1 MMNLHWIK
9 STKTNHLRE
18 QSRDY
23 PLRKLSALL
32 LIGIFAI
39 GIIFVSSATDQFV
52 DAGSRKK
59 IHFTQTITSS
69 QDPGQGHEN
78 HQLALILSP
87 NEGTIYDG
95 SMTFT
100 SSEPVQIVVLHEII
114 APQSKGQPIWT
125 VDGKTI
131 YGLSLIDLQKNS
143 GSFEFTGAA
152 LALHSP
158 NSKEFTATVSVDGWI
173 RGQPTEVIMQKI
185 EFEKDDSTLLLS
197 RTNVPAIIPMHEGIY
212 EGSPVHYIITDGS
225 DEDYA
230 KTISEKQGWNVE
242 LAPVLADVPEN
253 TLQKLYIFKNG
264 VSGDGIYGFQ
274 NEVFSS
280 TPSQESEYSALNS
293 IIEVTWKI
301 GQKQIEFESVA
312 DIVAAE
318 EGGRIEFNEM
328 GIVFNTPQII
338 WPDGQ
343 MIVRADK
350 EISDEMSYSGGQ
362 ITEINEEEMTVT
374 FVAHRGWGPD
384 GRTIY
389 YIVTDAT
396 PSGPAET
403 MGVVSSPSLAN
414 LIAHS
419 GAADLFQFKN
429 GIGGSGP
436 LGFQAGISGASL
448 GDANYSP
455 MWRIY
460 LVEWND
466 AESAK
471 VLETKP
477 DIDAFST
484 EKMLSVS
491 IARPTNSDHIV
502 NCPFIDPFQKTSV
515 NG

>member
-1 MMNLHWIK
+1 LK
-9 STKTNHLRE
+9 
-18 QSRDY
+18 
-23 PLRKLSALL
+23 KLSALL
-32 LIGIFAI
+32 LIGIFAV
-39 GIIFVSSATDQFV
+39 GLIFVSSTSDQFI

-59 IHFTQTITSS
+59 VHFTQTITSS

-78 HQLALILSP
+78 HQLSLILSP

-100 SSEPVQIVVLHEII
+100 SSEPVQIVVLHEIN
-114 APQSKGQPIWT
+114 PQESKGQPIWT

-131 YGLSLIDLQKNS
+131 YGLSLVDLKKKS

-158 NSKEFTATVSVDGWI
+158 NSKEFTSTVSVDGWI

-185 EFEKDDSTLLLS
+185 ELQKEEPTSLLS
-197 RTNVPAIIPMHEGIY
+197 RTNVPATIPMHKGIY
-212 EGSPVHYIITDGS
+212 EGNQVLYIITDGS

-230 KTISEKQGWNVE
+230 KTITEKQEWNVE
-242 LAPVLADVPEN
+242 IAPVIADVPEN
-253 TLQKLYIFKNG
+253 TLQKLFIFKNG
-264 VSGDGIYGFQ
+264 VKGDGIYGFQ

-280 TPSQESEYSALNS
+280 TPSQESKYSALS
-293 IIEVTWKI
+293 SVVEVTWKI
-301 GQKQIEFESVA
+301 GQKQIEFQSATDVIEAKES
-312 DIVAAE
+312 
-318 EGGRIEFNEM
+318 GRIEFNET
-328 GIVFNTPQII
+328 GVVLNTPQII

-343 MIVRADK
+343 MTVRSDK
-350 EISDEMSYSGGQ
+350 EISDEMPYSGGQ

-396 PSGPAET
+396 PSGPAES
-403 MGVVSSPSLAN
+403 MGVVSSPSSAN

-419 GAADLFQFKN
+419 GAVDLFQFKN
-429 GIGGSGP
+429 GIIGSGP
-436 LGFQAGISGASL
+436 LGFQAGIAGASL
-448 GDANYSP
+448 DDANYSP

-466 AESAK
+466 SESAK
-471 VLETKP
+471 ILETKS
-477 DIDAFST
+477 DIDSFR
-484 EKMLSVS
+484 ENDLLSVS

-502 NCPFIDPFQKTSV
+502 NCPFIDPFQ
-515 NG
+515 

>member
-1 MMNLHWIK
+1 MK
-9 STKTNHLRE
+9 SIKTNHLRE
-18 QSRDY
+18 CSQDN
-23 PLRKLSALL
+23 LLKKLPALL
-32 LIGIFAI
+32 LIGIFAV
-39 GIIFVSSATDQFV
+39 GIIFVSSTSNQFV

-100 SSEPVQIVVLHEII
+100 SSEPVQIVVLHEINL
-114 APQSKGQPIWT
+114 QESKGQPTWT

-131 YGLSLIDLQKNS
+131 YGLSLIDLKKNS
-143 GSFEFTGAA
+143 DSFEFTGAA
-152 LALHSP
+152 LALHSS
-158 NSKEFTATVSVDGWI
+158 NSKEFTTTVSVDGWI

-185 EFEKDDSTLLLS
+185 ELQKEEPSQLLS
-197 RTNVPAIIPMHEGIY
+197 RTNVPATIPMHKGIY
-212 EGSPVHYIITDGS
+212 EGNQVLYIITDGS

-230 KTISEKQGWNVE
+230 KIITEKQEWNVE
-242 LAPVLADVPEN
+242 LASVLADVPEK
-253 TLQKLYIFKNG
+253 TLQKLFIFKNG
-264 VSGDGIYGFQ
+264 VKGDGIFGFQ
-274 NEVFSS
+274 NEVFSN
-280 TPSQESEYSALNS
+280 TPSQESEYSALSS

-301 GQKQIEFESVA
+301 GQKEIEFDSAA
-312 DIVAAE
+312 DVIAAE
-318 EGGRIEFNEM
+318 EGGRIEFNET
-328 GIVFNTPQII
+328 GIVLNTPQII

-343 MIVRADK
+343 MTVRSDK
-350 EISDEMSYSGGQ
+350 EITDEMSYSGGQ

-396 PSGPAET
+396 PSGPAEA
-403 MGVVSSPSLAN
+403 MGVVSSPSSAN

-419 GAADLFQFKN
+419 GAVDLFQFKN
-429 GIGGSGP
+429 GIIGSGP
-436 LGFQAGISGASL
+436 LGFQAGIAGASL
-448 GDANYSP
+448 DDINYSP

-460 LVEWND
+460 LVEWNE
-466 AESAK
+466 AKSAK
-471 VLETKP
+471 ILETKS
-477 DIDAFST
+477 DIDSFRIDDL
-484 EKMLSVS
+484 LSVS

-502 NCPFIDPFQKTSV
+502 NCPFIDPFQ
-515 NG
+515 

>member
-1 MMNLHWIK
+1 MK
-9 STKTNHLRE
+9 
-18 QSRDY
+18 
-23 PLRKLSALL
+23 KLSALL
-32 LIGIFAI
+32 LIGIFVT
-39 GIIFVSSATDQFV
+39 GIIFVSSTSDQFV

-87 NEGTIYDG
+87 NKGTIYDG

-100 SSEPVQIVVLHEII
+100 SSEPVQIAVLHEINS
-114 APQSKGQPIWT
+114 QESKGQPIWT

-131 YGLSLIDLQKNS
+131 YGLSLINLQQNS

-158 NSKEFTATVSVDGWI
+158 NSKEFTTTVSVDGWI

-185 EFEKDDSTLLLS
+185 ELQKEEPSQLLS
-197 RTNVPAIIPMHEGIY
+197 RTNVPATIPMHKGIY
-212 EGSPVHYIITDGS
+212 EGNQVLYIITDGS

-230 KTISEKQGWNVE
+230 KTITEKQKWNVE
-242 LAPVLADVPEN
+242 LAPVIANVPKN
-253 TLQKLYIFKNG
+253 TLQKLFVFKNG
-264 VSGDGIYGFQ
+264 VEGDGLYGFQ
-274 NEVFSS
+274 NDVFSS
-280 TPSQESEYSALNS
+280 TPSQESKYSALSS
-293 IIEVTWKI
+293 IVEVTWKV
-301 GQKQIEFESVA
+301 GQKEIEFKSAA
-312 DIVAAE
+312 DVIAAE
-318 EGGRIEFNEM
+318 KGGRVKFNET
-328 GIVFNTPQII
+328 GVVLNTPQIT

-343 MIVRADK
+343 MMIRSDK

-396 PSGPAET
+396 PSGPAKS
-403 MGVVSSPSLAN
+403 MGVVSSPSSAN

-419 GAADLFQFKN
+419 GAVDLFQFKN
-429 GIGGSGP
+429 GITGSGP
-436 LGFQAGISGASL
+436 LGFQAGIAGASL

-466 AESAK
+466 IESAK
-471 VLETKP
+471 ILETKS
-477 DIDAFST
+477 DIDSFRADNL
-484 EKMLSVS
+484 LSVT

-502 NCPFIDPFQKTSV
+502 NCPFIDPFQ
-515 NG
+515 

>member
-1 MMNLHWIK
+1 MK
-9 STKTNHLRE
+9 
-18 QSRDY
+18 
-23 PLRKLSALL
+23 KLPALL
-32 LIGIFAI
+32 LIGIFVT
-39 GIIFVSSATDQFV
+39 GIIFVSSTSDQFV

-59 IHFTQTITSS
+59 IHFTQTIASS

-87 NEGTIYDG
+87 NKGTIYDG

-100 SSEPVQIVVLHEII
+100 SSEPVQIAVLHEINS
-114 APQSKGQPIWT
+114 QESKGQPIWT

-131 YGLSLIDLQKNS
+131 YGLSLINLQQNS

-158 NSKEFTATVSVDGWI
+158 NSKEFTTTVSVDGWI

-185 EFEKDDSTLLLS
+185 ELQKEEPSQLLS
-197 RTNVPAIIPMHEGIY
+197 RTNVPATIPMHKGIY
-212 EGSPVHYIITDGS
+212 EGNQVLYIITDGS

-230 KTISEKQGWNVE
+230 KTITEKQKWNVE
-242 LAPVLADVPEN
+242 LAPVIANVPKN
-253 TLQKLYIFKNG
+253 TLQKLFVFKNG
-264 VSGDGIYGFQ
+264 VEGDGLYGFQ
-274 NEVFSS
+274 NDVFSS
-280 TPSQESEYSALNS
+280 TPSQESKYSALSS
-293 IIEVTWKI
+293 IVEVTWKV
-301 GQKQIEFESVA
+301 GQKEIEFKSAA
-312 DIVAAE
+312 DVIAAE
-318 EGGRIEFNEM
+318 KGGRVKFNET
-328 GIVFNTPQII
+328 GVVLNTPQIT

-343 MIVRADK
+343 MMIRSDK

-396 PSGPAET
+396 PSGPAKS
-403 MGVVSSPSLAN
+403 MGVVSSPSSAN

-419 GAADLFQFKN
+419 GAVDLFQFKN
-429 GIGGSGP
+429 GITGSGP
-436 LGFQAGISGASL
+436 LGFQAGIAGASL

-466 AESAK
+466 IESAK
-471 VLETKP
+471 ILETKS
-477 DIDAFST
+477 DIDSFRADNL
-484 EKMLSVS
+484 LSVT

-502 NCPFIDPFQKTSV
+502 NCPFIDPFQ
-515 NG
+515 